1 VTGEITVENTGLLLL
16 VRGRLRGAL
25 RLSCSRCLADFE
37 RPLTLDIEE
46 EFAAEDTA
54 SDIQTV
60 DRDEPETS
68 AISDYVLD
76 LSELVRQQIV
86 VHAPMAAICRPD
98 CSGICPHCG
107 RNLNQGPCECL
118 PEAADSRWARLQ
130 DLLPDAPKK
139 E

>member
-1 VTGEITVENTGLLLL
+1 MENTGSLLL

-46 EFAAEDTA
+46 GFATEDTA
-54 SDIQTV
+54 PDIQTI
-60 DRDEPETS
+60 DRDEPEAS

-86 VHAPMAAICRPD
+86 VDVPMAPVCRPD

-107 RNLNQGPCECL
+107 HNLNHGPCECL
-118 PEAADSRWARLQ
+118 PERPDSRWARLQ